1 MSTANALGDL
11 LSTLLLR
18 RPFKRGG
25 SKKGSISK
33 LCLSLLSEVTEVS
46 GLQLAGVIL
55 EKYHELDEKG
65 RLDFFSFLNKDLDI
79 DPDLLVSLAQKY
91 QETQSPEIFK
101 RLSEASE
108 PRRKELFRRLN
119 HAPGATADLV
129 KMREQLLSLLRENPS
144 YARTDFDFIHL
155 LRSWF
160 NRGFLVLR
168 QITWDTSASILEKI
182 VEYEAVHEIKNLE
195 DLRRRLLPKDRRC
208 FAFFHPSMPDDPLI
222 FVEVAL
228 TNGVATSIQK
238 VLSESREEIDLQG
251 ANSAIFYSI
260 SNCQEGLSGIS
271 FGNSLIKQVAQ
282 DLSREMPHLK
292 TFVTLSPIPGLTKWI
307 KDEGLEKLAED
318 QGMLKQI
325 TAHYLVEAKGKNRRP
340 IDPVAKFHLG
350 NGATIHQIN
359 IDADLS
365 EKGLLQSKGVMVNYL
380 YDLSKISQNVE
391 LFSKEGDISASTAI
405 KALSRQAGRNIM
417 PQGKA
422 KETSQKSP

>member
-18 RPFKRGG
+18 RPFQRGG
-25 SKKGSISK
+25 SKEGSISK

-79 DPDLLVSLAQKY
+79 DPDLLVDLAQKY

-307 KDEGLEKLAED
+307 KDEGLEKLVED

-350 NGATIHQIN
+350 NGAIIHQIN

-391 LFSKEGDISASTAI
+391 LFSKEGEISANTTI
-405 KALSRQAGRNIM
+405 KSLSRQAGRNIM
-417 PQGKA
+417 QKGKA
-422 KETSQKSP
+422 KELSQ

>member
-25 SKKGSISK
+25 SKEGSISK

-144 YARTDFDFIHL
+144 YERTDFDFIHL

-307 KDEGLEKLAED
+307 KDEGLEKLVED

-350 NGATIHQIN
+350 NGAIIHQIN

-391 LFSKEGDISASTAI
+391 LFSKEGDISANTTI

-417 PQGKA
+417 QKGKA
-422 KETSQKSP
+422 KEFSQ

>member
-18 RPFKRGG
+18 RPFQRGG
-25 SKKGSISK
+25 SKEGSISK

-46 GLQLAGVIL
+46 GLQLAGMIL

-79 DPDLLVSLAQKY
+79 DPDLLVNLAQKY

-195 DLRRRLLPKDRRC
+195 DLRRRVLPKDRRC

-251 ANSAIFYSI
+251 ANSAVFYSI

-271 FGNSLIKQVAQ
+271 FGNSLIKQVVQ

-307 KDEGLEKLAED
+307 KDVGLEKLVED

-325 TAHYLVEAKGKNRRP
+325 TAYYLLEAKGKNRRP

-350 NGATIHQIN
+350 NGAIIHQIN

-391 LFSKEGDISASTAI
+391 FFSKEGEISANTTI
-405 KALSRQAGRNIM
+405 KSLSRQAGRNIM
-417 PQGKA
+417 QKGNA
-422 KETSQKSP
+422 KEFSQ

>member
-307 KDEGLEKLAED
+307 KDEGLEKLVED

-350 NGATIHQIN
+350 NGAIIHQIN

-391 LFSKEGDISASTAI
+391 LFSKEGDISANTTI

-417 PQGKA
+417 QKGKA
-422 KETSQKSP
+422 KEFSQ

>member
-18 RPFKRGG
+18 RPFQRGG
-25 SKKGSISK
+25 SKEGSISK

-79 DPDLLVSLAQKY
+79 DPDLLVDLAQKY

-238 VLSESREEIDLQG
+238 VLSESREEINLQG

-260 SNCQEGLSGIS
+260 SNCQEGLAGIS

-307 KDEGLEKLAED
+307 KDEGLEKLVED
-318 QGMLKQI
+318 QDMLKQI
-325 TAHYLVEAKGKNRRP
+325 TAHYLAEVKGKNRRP

-350 NGATIHQIN
+350 NGAIIHQIN

-391 LFSKEGDISASTAI
+391 LFSKEGEISANTTI
-405 KALSRQAGRNIM
+405 KSLSRQAGRNIM
-417 PQGKA
+417 QKGKA
-422 KETSQKSP
+422 KELSQ

>member
-25 SKKGSISK
+25 SKEGSISK

-101 RLSEASE
+101 RLSDASE
-108 PRRKELFRRLN
+108 PRRKELFRRLK

-195 DLRRRLLPKDRRC
+195 DLRRRVLPKDRRC

-238 VLSESREEIDLQG
+238 VLSDSREEIDLQG
-251 ANSAIFYSI
+251 ANSAVFYSI

-271 FGNSLIKQVAQ
+271 FGNSLIKQVVQ

-307 KDEGLEKLAED
+307 KDVGLEKLVED

-325 TAHYLVEAKGKNRRP
+325 TAYYLLEAKGKNRRP

-350 NGATIHQIN
+350 NGAIIHQIN

-391 LFSKEGDISASTAI
+391 FFSKEGEISANTTI
-405 KALSRQAGRNIM
+405 KSLSRQAGRNIM
-417 PQGKA
+417 QKGNA
-422 KETSQKSP
+422 KELSQ

>member
-25 SKKGSISK
+25 SKEGSISK

-79 DPDLLVSLAQKY
+79 DPDLLVNLAQKY

-195 DLRRRLLPKDRRC
+195 DLRRRVLPKDRRC

-307 KDEGLEKLAED
+307 KDEGLEKLVED

-350 NGATIHQIN
+350 NGAIIHQIN

-391 LFSKEGDISASTAI
+391 LFSKEGEISANTTI
-405 KALSRQAGRNIM
+405 KSLSRQAGRNIM
-417 PQGKA
+417 QKGKA
-422 KETSQKSP
+422 KEFSQ

>member
-25 SKKGSISK
+25 SKEGSISK

-79 DPDLLVSLAQKY
+79 DPDLLVNLAQKY

-307 KDEGLEKLAED
+307 KDEGLEKLVED

-350 NGATIHQIN
+350 NGAIIHQIN

-391 LFSKEGDISASTAI
+391 LFSKEGDISANTTI

-417 PQGKA
+417 QKGNT
-422 KETSQKSP
+422 KEFSQ

>member
-18 RPFKRGG
+18 RPFQRGG
-25 SKKGSISK
+25 SKEGSISK

-79 DPDLLVSLAQKY
+79 DPDLLVDLAQKY

-238 VLSESREEIDLQG
+238 VLSESREEIDIQG

-260 SNCQEGLSGIS
+260 SNCQEGLSSIS

-307 KDEGLEKLAED
+307 KDEGLEKLVED

-325 TAHYLVEAKGKNRRP
+325 TAHYLVEVKGKNRRP

-350 NGATIHQIN
+350 NGAIIHQIN

-391 LFSKEGDISASTAI
+391 LFSKEGEISANTTI
-405 KALSRQAGRNIM
+405 KSLSRQAGRNIM
-417 PQGKA
+417 QKGKA
-422 KETSQKSP
+422 KELSQ

>member
-25 SKKGSISK
+25 SKEGSISK

-195 DLRRRLLPKDRRC
+195 DLRRRVLPKDRRC

-307 KDEGLEKLAED
+307 KDEGLEKLVED

-350 NGATIHQIN
+350 NGAIIHQIN

-391 LFSKEGDISASTAI
+391 LFSKEGDISANTTI

-417 PQGKA
+417 QKGKA
-422 KETSQKSP
+422 KEFSQ

>member
-18 RPFKRGG
+18 RPFQRGG
-25 SKKGSISK
+25 SKEGSISK

-46 GLQLAGVIL
+46 GLKLAGVIL
-55 EKYHELDEKG
+55 EKYHDLDEKG

-79 DPDLLVSLAQKY
+79 DPDLLVDLAQKY

-129 KMREQLLSLLRENPS
+129 KMREQLLSTLRENPS

-307 KDEGLEKLAED
+307 KDEGLEKLVED

-325 TAHYLVEAKGKNRRP
+325 TAYYLVQAKGKNRRP

-350 NGATIHQIN
+350 NGAIIHQIN

-365 EKGLLQSKGVMVNYL
+365 DKGLLQSKGVMVNYL
-380 YDLSKISQNVE
+380 YDLSKISRNVE
-391 LFSKEGDISASTAI
+391 LFSKEGEISANTTI
-405 KALSRQAGRNIM
+405 KSLSRQAGRNIM
-417 PQGKA
+417 QKGKA
-422 KETSQKSP
+422 KELSQ

>member
-25 SKKGSISK
+25 SKEGSISK

-271 FGNSLIKQVAQ
+271 FGNSLIKQVVQ

-307 KDEGLEKLAED
+307 KDEGLEKLVED

-325 TAHYLVEAKGKNRRP
+325 TAYYLLEAKGKNRRP

-350 NGATIHQIN
+350 NGAIIHQIN

-391 LFSKEGDISASTAI
+391 LFSKEGDISANTTI

-417 PQGKA
+417 QKGKA
-422 KETSQKSP
+422 KEFSQ

>member
-1 MSTANALGDL
+1 MSRANALGDL

-18 RPFKRGG
+18 RPFQRGG
-25 SKKGSISK
+25 SKEGSISK

-46 GLQLAGVIL
+46 GLQLAGMIL
-55 EKYHELDEKG
+55 EKYRELDEKG

-79 DPDLLVSLAQKY
+79 DPDLLVNLAQKY

-129 KMREQLLSLLRENPS
+129 KMREQLLSLLRESPS

-195 DLRRRLLPKDRRC
+195 DLRRRVLPKDRRC

-271 FGNSLIKQVAQ
+271 FGNSLIKQVVQ

-307 KDEGLEKLAED
+307 KDEGLEKLVED

-350 NGATIHQIN
+350 NGAIIHQIN

-391 LFSKEGDISASTAI
+391 FFSKEGEISANTTI
-405 KALSRQAGRNIM
+405 KSLSRQAGRNIM
-417 PQGKA
+417 QKGNA
-422 KETSQKSP
+422 KEFSQ

>member
-25 SKKGSISK
+25 SKEGSISK

-79 DPDLLVSLAQKY
+79 DPDLLVNLAQKY

-195 DLRRRLLPKDRRC
+195 DLRRRVLPKDRRC

-271 FGNSLIKQVAQ
+271 FGNSLIKQVVQ

-350 NGATIHQIN
+350 NGAIIHQIN

-391 LFSKEGDISASTAI
+391 FFSKEGEISANTTI
-405 KALSRQAGRNIM
+405 KSLSRQAGRNIM
-417 PQGKA
+417 QKGNA
-422 KETSQKSP
+422 KEFSQ

>member
-25 SKKGSISK
+25 SKEGSISK

-79 DPDLLVSLAQKY
+79 DPDLLVNLAQKY

-307 KDEGLEKLAED
+307 KDEGLEKLVED

-350 NGATIHQIN
+350 NGAIIHQIN

-391 LFSKEGDISASTAI
+391 LFSKEGDISANTTI

-417 PQGKA
+417 QKGKA
-422 KETSQKSP
+422 KEFSQ

>member
-25 SKKGSISK
+25 SKEGSISK

-251 ANSAIFYSI
+251 ANSAVFYSI

-271 FGNSLIKQVAQ
+271 FGNSLIKQVVQ

-307 KDEGLEKLAED
+307 KDAGLEKLVED

-325 TAHYLVEAKGKNRRP
+325 TAHYLLEAKGKNRRP

-350 NGATIHQIN
+350 NGAIIHQIN

-391 LFSKEGDISASTAI
+391 FFSKEGEISANTTI
-405 KALSRQAGRNIM
+405 KSLSRQAGRNIM
-417 PQGKA
+417 QKGNA
-422 KETSQKSP
+422 KEFSQ

>member
-18 RPFKRGG
+18 RPFQRGG
-25 SKKGSISK
+25 SKEGSISK

-391 LFSKEGDISASTAI
+391 FFSKEGEISANTTI
-405 KALSRQAGRNIM
+405 KSLSRQAGRNIM
-417 PQGKA
+417 QKGKA
-422 KETSQKSP
+422 KEFSQ

>member
-25 SKKGSISK
+25 SKEGSISK

-79 DPDLLVSLAQKY
+79 DPDLLVDLAQKY

-307 KDEGLEKLAED
+307 KDEGLEKLVED

-350 NGATIHQIN
+350 NGAIIHQIN

-380 YDLSKISQNVE
+380 YDLSKISRNVE
-391 LFSKEGDISASTAI
+391 LFSKEGEISANTTI
-405 KALSRQAGRNIM
+405 KSLSRQAGRNIM
-417 PQGKA
+417 QKGKA
-422 KETSQKSP
+422 KELSQ

>member
-18 RPFKRGG
+18 RPFQRGG
-25 SKKGSISK
+25 SKEGSISK

-46 GLQLAGVIL
+46 GLQLAGMIL

-79 DPDLLVSLAQKY
+79 DPDLLVNLAQKY

-350 NGATIHQIN
+350 NGAIIHQIN

-391 LFSKEGDISASTAI
+391 LFSKEGDISANTTI

-417 PQGKA
+417 QKGKA
-422 KETSQKSP
+422 KEFSQ

>member
-18 RPFKRGG
+18 RPFQRGG
-25 SKKGSISK
+25 SKEGSISK

-79 DPDLLVSLAQKY
+79 DPDLLVDLAQKY

-307 KDEGLEKLAED
+307 KDEGLEKLVED

-325 TAHYLVEAKGKNRRP
+325 TAYYLVEAKGKNRRP

-350 NGATIHQIN
+350 NGAIIHQIN

-391 LFSKEGDISASTAI
+391 LFSKEGEISANTTI
-405 KALSRQAGRNIM
+405 KSLSRQAGRNIM
-417 PQGKA
+417 QKGKA
-422 KETSQKSP
+422 KELSQ

>member
-25 SKKGSISK
+25 SKEGSISK

-307 KDEGLEKLAED
+307 KDEGLEKLVED

-350 NGATIHQIN
+350 NGAIIHQIN

-391 LFSKEGDISASTAI
+391 LFSKEGDISASTTI

-417 PQGKA
+417 QKGKA
-422 KETSQKSP
+422 KEFSQ

>member
-238 VLSESREEIDLQG
+238 VLSDSREEIDLQG
-251 ANSAIFYSI
+251 ANSAVFYSI

-391 LFSKEGDISASTAI
+391 FFSKEGEISANTTI
-405 KALSRQAGRNIM
+405 KSLSRQAGRNIM
-417 PQGKA
+417 QKGNA
-422 KETSQKSP
+422 KEFSQ

>member
-251 ANSAIFYSI
+251 ANSAVFYSI

-271 FGNSLIKQVAQ
+271 FGNSLIKQVVQ

-307 KDEGLEKLAED
+307 KDVGLEKLVED

-325 TAHYLVEAKGKNRRP
+325 TAYYLLEAKGKNRRP

-350 NGATIHQIN
+350 NGAIIHQIN

-391 LFSKEGDISASTAI
+391 LFSKEGEISANTTI
-405 KALSRQAGRNIM
+405 KSLSRQAGRNIM
-417 PQGKA
+417 QKGNA
-422 KETSQKSP
+422 KEFSQ

>member
-25 SKKGSISK
+25 SKEGSISK

-307 KDEGLEKLAED
+307 KDEGLEKLVED

-325 TAHYLVEAKGKNRRP
+325 TAHYLVEAKVKNRRP

-350 NGATIHQIN
+350 NGAIIHQIN

-391 LFSKEGDISASTAI
+391 LFSKEGDISANTTI

-417 PQGKA
+417 QKGKA
-422 KETSQKSP
+422 KEFSQ

>member
-25 SKKGSISK
+25 SKEGSISK

-195 DLRRRLLPKDRRC
+195 DLRRRVLPKDRRC

-251 ANSAIFYSI
+251 ANSAVFYSI

-271 FGNSLIKQVAQ
+271 FGNSLIKQVVQ

-307 KDEGLEKLAED
+307 KDEGLEKLVED

-350 NGATIHQIN
+350 NGAIIHQIN

-391 LFSKEGDISASTAI
+391 LFSKEGDISANTTI

-417 PQGKA
+417 QKGKA
-422 KETSQKSP
+422 KEFSQ

>member
-25 SKKGSISK
+25 SKEGSISK

-79 DPDLLVSLAQKY
+79 DPDLLMSLAQKY

-307 KDEGLEKLAED
+307 KDEGLEKLVED

-350 NGATIHQIN
+350 NGAIIHQIN

-391 LFSKEGDISASTAI
+391 LFSKEGDISANTTI

-417 PQGKA
+417 QKGKA
-422 KETSQKSP
+422 KEFSQ

>member
-25 SKKGSISK
+25 SKEGSISK

-391 LFSKEGDISASTAI
+391 LFSKEGDISANTTI

-417 PQGKA
+417 QKGKA
-422 KETSQKSP
+422 KEFSQ

>member
-144 YARTDFDFIHL
+144 YARTDFDFLEI
-155 LRSWF
+155 LRRCV
-160 NRGFLVLR
+160 NRGVLVL
-168 QITWDTSASILEKI
+168 
-182 VEYEAVHEIKNLE
+182 
-195 DLRRRLLPKDRRC
+195 
-208 FAFFHPSMPDDPLI
+208 
-222 FVEVAL
+222 
-228 TNGVATSIQK
+228 
-238 VLSESREEIDLQG
+238 
-251 ANSAIFYSI
+251 
-260 SNCQEGLSGIS
+260 CQ
-271 FGNSLIKQVAQ
+271 NTR
-282 DLSREMPHLK
+282 DNK
-292 TFVTLSPIPGLTKWI
+292 TT
-307 KDEGLEKLAED
+307 
-318 QGMLKQI
+318 M
-325 TAHYLVEAKGKNRRP
+325 
-340 IDPVAKFHLG
+340 
-350 NGATIHQIN
+350 
-359 IDADLS
+359 
-365 EKGLLQSKGVMVNYL
+365 
-380 YDLSKISQNVE
+380 
-391 LFSKEGDISASTAI
+391 
-405 KALSRQAGRNIM
+405 
-417 PQGKA
+417 
-422 KETSQKSP
+422 

>member
-25 SKKGSISK
+25 SKEGSIAK

-307 KDEGLEKLAED
+307 KDEGLEKLVED

-350 NGATIHQIN
+350 NGAIIHQIN

-391 LFSKEGDISASTAI
+391 LFSKEGDISANTTI

-417 PQGKA
+417 QKGKA
-422 KETSQKSP
+422 KEFSQ

>member
-11 LSTLLLR
+11 LSILLLR
-18 RPFKRGG
+18 RPFQRDG
-25 SKKGSISK
+25 SKEGSISK

-307 KDEGLEKLAED
+307 KDEGLEKLVED

-350 NGATIHQIN
+350 NGAIIHQIN

-391 LFSKEGDISASTAI
+391 SFSKEGDISANTTI

-417 PQGKA
+417 QKGKA
-422 KETSQKSP
+422 KEFSQ

>member
-25 SKKGSISK
+25 SKEGSISK

-307 KDEGLEKLAED
+307 KDEGLEKLVED

-350 NGATIHQIN
+350 NGAIIHQIN

-391 LFSKEGDISASTAI
+391 LFSKEGDISANTTI
-405 KALSRQAGRNIM
+405 RALSRQAGRNIM
-417 PQGKA
+417 QKGKA
-422 KETSQKSP
+422 KEFSQ

>member
-18 RPFKRGG
+18 RPFQRGG
-25 SKKGSISK
+25 SKEGSISK

-46 GLQLAGVIL
+46 GLQLAGMIL
-55 EKYHELDEKG
+55 EKYRELDEKG

-79 DPDLLVSLAQKY
+79 DPDLLVNLAQKY

-350 NGATIHQIN
+350 NGAIIHQIN

-391 LFSKEGDISASTAI
+391 LFSKEGDISANTTI

-417 PQGKA
+417 QKGKA
-422 KETSQKSP
+422 KEFSQ

>member
-25 SKKGSISK
+25 SKEGSISK

-79 DPDLLVSLAQKY
+79 DPDLLVDLAQKY

-195 DLRRRLLPKDRRC
+195 DLRRRVLPKDRRC

-307 KDEGLEKLAED
+307 KDEGLEKLVED

-350 NGATIHQIN
+350 NGAIIHQIN

-391 LFSKEGDISASTAI
+391 LFSKEGEISANTTI
-405 KALSRQAGRNIM
+405 KSLSRQAGRNIM
-417 PQGKA
+417 QKGKA
-422 KETSQKSP
+422 KEFSQ

>member
-18 RPFKRGG
+18 RPFQRDG
-25 SKKGSISK
+25 SKEGSISK

-195 DLRRRLLPKDRRC
+195 DLRRRVLPKDRRC

-307 KDEGLEKLAED
+307 KDEGLEKLVED

-350 NGATIHQIN
+350 NGAIIHQIN

-391 LFSKEGDISASTAI
+391 LFSKEGDISANTTI

-417 PQGKA
+417 QKGKA
-422 KETSQKSP
+422 KEFSQ

>member
-11 LSTLLLR
+11 LSILLLR
-18 RPFKRGG
+18 RPFQRDG
-25 SKKGSISK
+25 SKEGSISK

-307 KDEGLEKLAED
+307 KDEGLEKLVED

-350 NGATIHQIN
+350 NGAIIHQIN

-391 LFSKEGDISASTAI
+391 LFSKEGEISANTTI
-405 KALSRQAGRNIM
+405 KSLSRQAGRNIM
-417 PQGKA
+417 QKGKA
-422 KETSQKSP
+422 KEFSQ

>member
-25 SKKGSISK
+25 SKEGSISK

-195 DLRRRLLPKDRRC
+195 DLRRRVLPKDRRC

-307 KDEGLEKLAED
+307 KDEGLEKLVED

-350 NGATIHQIN
+350 NGAIIHQIN

-391 LFSKEGDISASTAI
+391 FFSKEGEISANTTI
-405 KALSRQAGRNIM
+405 KSLSRQAGRNIM
-417 PQGKA
+417 QKGKA
-422 KETSQKSP
+422 KEFSQ

>member
-25 SKKGSISK
+25 SKEGSISK

-307 KDEGLEKLAED
+307 KDEGLEKLVED

-391 LFSKEGDISASTAI
+391 LFSKEGDISANTTI

-417 PQGKA
+417 QKGKA
-422 KETSQKSP
+422 KEFSQ

>member
-18 RPFKRGG
+18 RPFQRGG
-25 SKKGSISK
+25 SKEGSISK

-391 LFSKEGDISASTAI
+391 FFSKEGEISANTTI
-405 KALSRQAGRNIM
+405 KSLSRQAGRNIM
-417 PQGKA
+417 QKGNA
-422 KETSQKSP
+422 KEFSQ